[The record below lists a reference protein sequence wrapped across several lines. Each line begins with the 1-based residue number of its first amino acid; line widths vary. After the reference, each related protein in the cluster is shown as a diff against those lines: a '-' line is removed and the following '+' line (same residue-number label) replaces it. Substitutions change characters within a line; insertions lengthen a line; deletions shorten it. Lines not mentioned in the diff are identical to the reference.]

1 MKLHKFI
8 NKTTLNSQFYLS
20 TYLLSYGLMLV
31 VSLNSN
37 SVLRKR
43 ITFDVIKRI
52 VSISARINL
61 TKGINPLNFE
71 QNCIFQVEIKL
82 I

>member
-1 MKLHKFI
+1 
-8 NKTTLNSQFYLS
+8 
-20 TYLLSYGLMLV
+20 MLV